1 MRALA
6 AAALLIVA
14 LPVAGTAAAS
24 SGATRLSI
32 TVWPE
37 GRGDGKPVRTRSL
50 RCRPAGGS
58 HPTPG
63 AACRRLFMNLSA
75 LRPVPA
81 GRICAPRSGGPQL
94 ARVTGT
100 VNGRRVRAAFNRRN
114 ECEIERWDR
123 VAPLFRAQRLAT
135 SLRITVWPG
144 GRQGRSF
151 RTTLTCDPAGG
162 THPAP
167 ARACARLAAVE
178 DPFGPMP
185 TEMPCVL
192 VASGPQIAV
201 VEGSFREQPVDTR
214 FDRSDSCET
223 RRWDRVAVLFAE
235 P

>member
-1 MRALA
+1 MRVLV

-14 LPVAGTAAAS
+14 LPVAGTAA
-24 SGATRLSI
+24 SGAARLSI

-37 GRGDGKPVRTRSL
+37 GRGDGKPVRHRSL

-58 HPTPG
+58 HPSPA
-63 AACRRLFMNLSA
+63 AACRRLLANLGA
-75 LRPVPA
+75 LRPVASDRVCVPRSA
-81 GRICAPRSGGPQL
+81 GRQE

-100 VNGRRVRAAFNRRN
+100 VDGRRVGAVFTRRN

-123 VAPLFRAQRLAT
+123 LAALFRTQRLAT

-144 GRQGRSF
+144 GRDGRSF
-151 RTTLTCDPAGG
+151 RTALTCKPAGG

-167 ARACARLAAVE
+167 ARACGRLHAID
-178 DPFGPMP
+178 DPFGPVP
-185 TEMPCVL
+185 SEMPCIL
-192 VASGPQIAV
+192 IASGPQVAF
-201 VEGSFREQPVDTR
+201 VEGSFRAKPVDTR